1 MLDNWG
7 AEPIHDAPREKIMA
21 TDEYTLDMHALA
33 RTEKAQTARPEHT
46 LRAMWAL
53 ARYRPWLYL
62 FNFGLWSVF
71 YLIPLLVGLLTAW
84 FFDTISGSV
93 QTGWNVWT
101 LVGLIA
107 GVGLSR
113 VAVLYVALVS
123 WSDFWNSVE
132 ALLRRNMFA
141 WLVEG
146 GGSRKL
152 AGSPGEAVSTFRD
165 DPEAAMEYLD
175 GWLDLTGEALYTII
189 ALAIM
194 LAINPVITLVATI
207 PLFVVIFTTNLL
219 TNRLRRYRRMNRE
232 ATSRVTGFI
241 GELFGGVQ
249 AVKVAS
255 AERHAI
261 RHLAALNERRRK
273 SALMDS
279 MLTQM
284 LDSFNMNTG
293 TLATGLILLLA
304 ADGMR
309 TGAFTVGDFA
319 LFVTYVGSVAA
330 APRWIGRQ
338 VARHKQVGVSVTRM
352 EAMVEGSPEGTVV
365 GHNPIY
371 VKSPEPP
378 AVPYVE
384 RKPEDELRELTVS
397 GLTHRYDGNG
407 RGIHGVSFRLQRGSF
422 TVITGR
428 IGSGKTTLLKTLVG
442 LQPAHG
448 GTVRWNGRVVADHGA
463 FFVPPRSAYTP
474 QVPRLF
480 SESLRDNILMGVPE
494 EHADLDDAL
503 YLAVMENDLA
513 SMEAGLDTVVGPKGV
528 RLSGGQIQRA
538 AAARM
543 FVREPELLVFDD
555 LSSALDV
562 ETEKKL
568 WDRLFERRDA
578 TCLVVSHRRAAL
590 RRADNIIVLKEGRI
604 EAEGTLDEL
613 LLTSDEMQRLW
624 AHDPAFWAEDAT
636 ATGDEDTEPAGAAV

>member
-1 MLDNWG
+1 
-7 AEPIHDAPREKIMA
+7 
-21 TDEYTLDMHALA
+21 MHAMA
-33 RTEKAQTARPEHT
+33 REEKAQTARPAQT

-62 FNFGLWSVF
+62 LNFGLWSTF
-71 YLIPLLVGLLTAW
+71 YLVPLVVGLLTAW
-84 FFDTISGSV
+84 FFDTISGSA
-93 QTGWNVWT
+93 QTGWNEWT
-101 LVGLIA
+101 LIGLMA

-113 VAVLYVALVS
+113 VVVLYVALVS

-152 AGSPGEAVSTFRD
+152 AGSAGEAVSTFRD
-165 DPEAAMEYLD
+165 DTESAMEYLD

-194 LAINPVITLVATI
+194 LSINPVITLVATI
-207 PLFVVIFTTNLL
+207 PLFLVIFTTNLL
-219 TNRLRRYRRMNRE
+219 TNRLRRYRRMNRDT
-232 ATSRVTGFI
+232 TSRVTGFI

-255 AERHAI
+255 GERHAI
-261 RHLAALNERRRK
+261 RHMAGLNERRRK
-273 SALMDS
+273 AALMDS

-365 GHNPIY
+365 GYNPIY

-378 AVPYVE
+378 TVPYVE
-384 RKPEDELRELTVS
+384 RTSSDTLHELEVS
-397 GLTHRYDGNG
+397 GLTHRYEATD
-407 RGIHGVSFRLQRGSF
+407 RGIHGVSFRLRRGSF

-442 LQPAHG
+442 LLPVHG
-448 GTVRWNGRVVADHGA
+448 GTVRWNGRVVEDHGA

-480 SESLRDNILMGVPE
+480 SESLRDNILMGLPE
-494 EHADLDDAL
+494 SRANLDDAL
-503 YLAVMENDLA
+503 YLAVMEDDLA
-513 SMEAGLDTVVGPKGV
+513 GMEAGLDTVVGPKGV
-528 RLSGGQIQRA
+528 RLSGGQIPRA

-543 FVREPELLVFDD
+543 FAREPELLVFDD

-562 ETEKKL
+562 DTEQKL
-568 WDRLFERRDA
+568 WERLFERREA

-590 RRADNIIVLKEGRI
+590 RRADNIIVLKDGRI

-613 LLTSDEMQRLW
+613 LLMSDEMKRLW
-624 AHDPAFWAEDAT
+624 AHDPSFWADDSGERQGEEA
-636 ATGDEDTEPAGAAV
+636 EVAAVAER

>member
-1 MLDNWG
+1 
-7 AEPIHDAPREKIMA
+7 
-21 TDEYTLDMHALA
+21 MHAMA
-33 RTEKAQTARPEHT
+33 REEKAQAAAPAHT
-46 LRAMWAL
+46 LRTMWAL

-62 FNFGLWSVF
+62 LNFGLWSAF
-71 YLIPLLVGLLTAW
+71 YMLPLLVGLLTAW

-146 GGSRKL
+146 SGSRKL

-165 DPEAAMEYLD
+165 DPEAAMDYLD
-175 GWLDLTGEALYTII
+175 GWLDLMGEALYTII

-232 ATSRVTGFI
+232 STSRVTGFI

-261 RHLAALNERRRK
+261 RHLAGLNERRRK
-273 SALMDS
+273 AALMDS

-338 VARHKQVGVSVTRM
+338 VARHKQVGVSITRM
-352 EAMVEGSPEGTVV
+352 EAMVEGSPEDTLVR
-365 GHNPIY
+365 HNPIY

-378 AVPYVE
+378 AIPYVE
-384 RKPEDELRELTVS
+384 RTAEDELRELTVS
-397 GLTHRYDGNG
+397 GLSHSYDGNG
-407 RGIHGVSFRLQRGSF
+407 KGIHSVSFTIRRGSF

-442 LQPAHG
+442 LLPAHG
-448 GTVRWNGRVVADHGA
+448 GKVRWNGRLVEDNAA

-480 SESLRDNILMGVPE
+480 SESLRDNILMGLPE
-494 EHADLDDAL
+494 DRANLDDAL
-503 YLAVMENDLA
+503 HLAVMENDLA
-513 SMEAGLDTVVGPKGV
+513 GMEAGLDTVVGPKGV

-543 FVREPELLVFDD
+543 FAREPELLVFDD

-562 ETEKKL
+562 ETEQKL
-568 WDRLFERRDA
+568 WERLFERREA

-590 RRADNIIVLKEGRI
+590 RRADNIIVLKDGRI

-613 LLTSDEMQRLW
+613 LLISDEMKRLW
-624 AHDPAFWAEDAT
+624 AHDPAFWAQDSAEVE
-636 ATGDEDTEPAGAAV
+636 EDTEAAGVAAR